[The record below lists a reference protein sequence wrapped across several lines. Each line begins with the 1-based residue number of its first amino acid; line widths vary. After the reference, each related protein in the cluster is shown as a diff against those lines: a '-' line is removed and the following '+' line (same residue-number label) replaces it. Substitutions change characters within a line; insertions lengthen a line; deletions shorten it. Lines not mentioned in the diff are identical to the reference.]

1 MEETKTIASEELLAE
16 QLSNRDWDKFWLKLM
31 GRCAWL
37 LRRRYNVNWRNDDLK
52 NFSRDAISEI
62 INKVFIAKK
71 RKWNVDAY
79 PEFEDFIVS
88 AVDSQVNNMLNASKN
103 EVNVGE
109 NEYQI
114 NQNGEISSNIEET
127 IISKELREQLFH
139 ELQANGADD
148 NELLIF
154 ECLAD
159 GIEKPEEIRVAIGLS
174 EVEFHNAWRRFK
186 RKREIIKQKLAAH
199 GY

>member
-16 QLSNRDWDKFWLKLM
+16 QLSNRDWDAFWLKLM

-37 LRRRYNVNWRNDDLK
+37 LRKRYNVKWPNDELRS
-52 NFSRDAISEI
+52 FSRDAISEI
-62 INKVFIAKK
+62 INKVFITKK

-88 AVDSQVNNMLNASKN
+88 AVDSQVNNMLNASIK

-109 NEYQI
+109 NDFLI
-114 NQNGEISSNIEET
+114 SQNGETSPNIEET
-127 IISKELREQLFH
+127 IVSKELREQLFD

-159 GIEKPEEIRVAIGLS
+159 GIEKPDEIRAAIGLS
-174 EVEFHNAWRRFK
+174 EEDFHNAWRRFK
-186 RKREIIKQKLAAH
+186 RKREVIKQKLAAH